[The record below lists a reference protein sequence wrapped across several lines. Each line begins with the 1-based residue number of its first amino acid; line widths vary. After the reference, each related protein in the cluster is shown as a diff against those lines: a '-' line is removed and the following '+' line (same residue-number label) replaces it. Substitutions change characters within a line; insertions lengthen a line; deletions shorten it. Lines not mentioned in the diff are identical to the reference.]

1 MKRLIVAALVIAG
14 VLVAPTA
21 ANASS
26 GYSGCSTGAGA
37 YTYTRGGY
45 EIAFSRYQG
54 RGMSCSSVRY
64 VINKWLRPKVAR
76 QYSWPRVAAPFYDG
90 WVRWHCWKLS
100 RLTVQ
105 CDEFTSNTSLRFVA
119 RVY

>member
-1 MKRLIVAALVIAG
+1 MKRLILVG
-14 VLVAPTA
+14 LVTLGMFVAPTA

-26 GYSGCSTGAGA
+26 GYTGCSTGAGA

-45 EIAFSRYQG
+45 EVAFSRYQG
-54 RGMSCSSVRY
+54 RGMACSSVRY

-100 RLTVQ
+100 RPTVQ
-105 CDEFTSNTSLRFVA
+105 CDEFTSNTSLRFAA